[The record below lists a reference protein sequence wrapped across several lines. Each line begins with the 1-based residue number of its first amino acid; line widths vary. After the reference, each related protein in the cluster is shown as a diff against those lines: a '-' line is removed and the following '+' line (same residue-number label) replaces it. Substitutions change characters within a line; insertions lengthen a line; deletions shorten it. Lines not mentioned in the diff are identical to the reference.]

1 MSITKKSGTKSEI
14 YLGYVLM
21 YGFYYFAIALFSVL
35 ISIYMMG
42 KGMNATQFSLS
53 ISAASIVTTV
63 IQPVIG
69 FWQDRGNKRNIT
81 IILLCISAA
90 TGLTFMFQNHFI
102 GLMLFYSSTMA
113 LLNSANPY
121 IEKLATVS
129 RFSYGSIRI
138 WGTIGYALGSQL
150 AGTIYDVISPQS
162 VYVFFAIS
170 ILLAAIGILG
180 TKKLPEIKNEV
191 TTTEKTNYKKEVLGN
206 KLFLGY
212 LAISALFYS
221 TTNLNSTYL
230 PLLYQQAGLSVS
242 ATSTV
247 LLVSTLME
255 LPMIL
260 FASLYMN
267 RLSNTKLLVMTFGST
282 ILQFAIYA
290 FVPLVEVQIIA
301 TVLLKATATM
311 TYIMISFKVIS
322 SIVSQVYQM
331 SALMLVSAFSKN
343 MITVLMQVI
352 GGYILEIS
360 SINNLFAV
368 LAGLSLLGLLLTLII
383 QVPTKKDSATKF

>member
-1 MSITKKSGTKSEI
+1 
-14 YLGYVLM
+14 
-21 YGFYYFAIALFSVL
+21 
-35 ISIYMMG
+35 
-42 KGMNATQFSLS
+42 
-53 ISAASIVTTV
+53 
-63 IQPVIG
+63 
-69 FWQDRGNKRNIT
+69 
-81 IILLCISAA
+81 
-90 TGLTFMFQNHFI
+90 
-102 GLMLFYSSTMA
+102 
-113 LLNSANPY
+113 
-121 IEKLATVS
+121 
-129 RFSYGSIRI
+129 
-138 WGTIGYALGSQL
+138 
-150 AGTIYDVISPQS
+150 
-162 VYVFFAIS
+162 
-170 ILLAAIGILG
+170 
-180 TKKLPEIKNEV
+180 
-191 TTTEKTNYKKEVLGN
+191 
-206 KLFLGY
+206 
-212 LAISALFYS
+212 
-221 TTNLNSTYL
+221 
-230 PLLYQQAGLSVS
+230 
-242 ATSTV
+242 
-247 LLVSTLME
+247 
-255 LPMIL
+255 
-260 FASLYMN
+260 MN